1 MKKSLVLLM
10 SVAIAITSFA
20 QDLTQVID
28 KVSPS
33 IFLITTYD
41 ASGNEYA
48 QGTGFFIGSDGTCL
62 SNYHVFQGA
71 SKAKIKTSDG
81 RVYNV
86 NNVMSWSS
94 ESDMLKFTIKNE
106 LNEVFPALKI
116 ATVPPKIGEHIFI
129 MGNPLGLEKSVADGI
144 VSAVRHEDPYGE
156 VIQITAPISHGNSG
170 SPLMNMSGEVF
181 GIVTY
186 FLSEGQQ
193 LNFAVSLKNMNVM
206 DDINALKFPLEDG
219 QTTTTTT
226 TNNGNDNSNTT
237 TTSGDEPNT
246 FYYVDSKVIFCEDVD
261 ASNNPHNE
269 ATSFTIPATGGY
281 LTIYVDNADKPFN
294 ITDLTVNIYKKG
306 SGSDYDD
313 LVDTKY
319 YTISKTNTA
328 TFFEYT
334 FYSKGDYMVEVN
346 SGSGTWIN
354 TGYVTINMDGDNS
367 SSSSGYDYNDPNS
380 TFYFIDSKVQF
391 CTDVDSHGKAIDPGS
406 TYYIDKSSGSYVYC
420 AVENPKPFST
430 DQLTVKIYKKKGK
443 DYDELY
449 DTKYYTISSDE
460 TDIYFKY
467 SFYEAGDY
475 QFKVYTKAD
484 VWVNDG
490 YVTIKYD

>member
-1 MKKSLVLLM
+1 MKKPLVLLLSLVFATM
-10 SVAIAITSFA
+10 AFA

-41 ASGNEYA
+41 ADGNEYA
-48 QGTGFFIGSDGTCL
+48 KGTGFFIGSDGTAL

-86 NNVMSWSS
+86 NNVLGWTQ

-116 ATVPPKIGEHIFI
+116 SLTPPKIGERIFI

-170 SPLMNMSGEVF
+170 SPLMNMNGEVY

-186 FLSEGQQ
+186 FLSDGQN

-226 TNNGNDNSNTT
+226 NNNTSPNSGNTT
-237 TTSGDEPNT
+237 TGDEPNT
-246 FYYVDSKVIFCEDVD
+246 FYYVDSKVTFCEDVD
-261 ASNNPHNE
+261 ANGDPVNE
-269 ATSFTIPATGGY
+269 ASSFTIQSGGGY
-281 LTIYVDNADKPFN
+281 LTVYVDNANKPFN
-294 ITDLTVNIYKKG
+294 VTDLTVNIYKKG
-306 SGSDYDD
+306 SSGDYDN

-319 YTISKTNTA
+319 YTISKTNVA
-328 TFFEYT
+328 TYFEYT
-334 FYSKGDYMVEVN
+334 FTDKGEYEVEVN
-346 SGSGTWIN
+346 TGSGTWIN
-354 TGYVTINMDGDNS
+354 SGDVTINMSGDNS
-367 SSSSGYDYNDPNS
+367 TSSGYDYNDPTS

-391 CTDVDSHGKAIDPGS
+391 CTDVDSHGKAIDPGF
-406 TYYIDKSSGSYVYC
+406 TYYIDKSSGSYVYV
-420 AVENPKPFST
+420 AVENPKPFT
-430 DQLTVKIYKKKGK
+430 TTQLTVYVYKKKGK
-443 DYDELY
+443 DYDLLY
-449 DTKYYTISSDE
+449 DTKYYDISADE

-475 QFKVYTKAD
+475 QFKIYTKSD